1 MHQPDEV
8 YILKKYSWLV
18 LTDQKNIDY
27 SQGMKVDPHFKELV
41 PAKVELTKLIA
52 LYKQSAF
59 EMFRDFTALLNE
71 NFNEIFN
78 SFVCIELVD
87 ENGKITSPKK

>member
-27 SQGMKVDPHFKELV
+27 SQGMKVDPHFKDLV

-59 EMFRDFTALLNE
+59 EMFRYFTALLNE

-87 ENGKITSPKK
+87 